1 MMKEFGRIEI
11 SIVNDRN
18 IPKRKV
24 IVVGKDRI
32 FGYLKPI

>member
-1 MMKEFGRIEI
+1 MKEYGRLEI

-24 IVVGKDRI
+24 VMIRRNRI
-32 FGYLKPI
+32 FGSLTPI